1 MKKQKHQMRLR
12 FLVINTLLLFATFAF
27 GQSSEDGII
36 IDRISAKVDDH
47 IILKSDVEKAYLE
60 FLSRGEARGSDA
72 KCEILQQLVVN
83 KMMVAQ
89 AEIDSVFILDA
100 EVNSN
105 LDRRM
110 SLMLQQFGGEDEV
123 QKAYGKSIDQI
134 RAEVFDNIK
143 EQMTIQRMQSEL
155 TSNVKVTPAE
165 VRKFYKDIPRDS
177 LPFFSTEVSVAQIVA
192 TPKPGKTQKD
202 KIRNQMLDIRERIV
216 GGESFADLAKKFS
229 QDPGS
234 AARGGDLS
242 FYSRGQLAPEFEAT
256 ALSMKPGELSMPVET
271 QFGYHLIEL
280 QEKRGNTFSSRHI
293 LISPTPDASDF
304 QKSMDLLD
312 SLRLLVL
319 ADSIT
324 FEQAAKDHSDD
335 QLTSSSGGFF
345 LDPSGAGRVS
355 VDQLDPNIFFTLD
368 TMKVGNVTK
377 PIRFQ
382 QQDGTYAFRVLFYK
396 ERTPPHQANLDIDY
410 QKIAAATLNRKK
422 NEIIADWFE
431 LARNNVYIEVDS
443 EFDNCNLSQ

>member
-1 MKKQKHQMRLR
+1 MKKQKHQMHLR
-12 FLVINTLLLFATFAF
+12 FIAISTLIICAISAF

-36 IDRISAKVDDH
+36 IDRIAAKVDNY
-47 IILKSDVEKAYLE
+47 IILKSDVEKAYLD
-60 FLSRGEARGSDA
+60 FLSKGEYRGSNA

-89 AEIDSVFILDA
+89 AEIDSVFILDE

-110 SLMLQQFGGEDEV
+110 SLMLQQFGGEAEV
-123 QKAYGKSIDQI
+123 QAAYGKSIDQI
-134 RAEVFDNIK
+134 RSEVFDNIK

-155 TSNVKVTPAE
+155 TADVKVTPAE
-165 VRKFYKDIPRDS
+165 VRKFYRDIPRDS

-192 TPKPGKTQKD
+192 TPKPGKSQKD
-202 KIRNQMLDIRERIV
+202 KVRNQMLDIRKRIMA
-216 GGESFADLAKKFS
+216 GESFADLAKKFS

-234 AARGGDLS
+234 AARGGELS
-242 FYSRGQLAPEFEAT
+242 FYSRGQLAPEYEAT
-256 ALSMKPGELSMPVET
+256 ALSMKPGETSEPVET
-271 QFGYHLIEL
+271 QFGFHLIEL
-280 QEKRGNTFSSRHI
+280 QEKRGNTFRSRHI
-293 LISPTPDASDF
+293 LISPTPDANDLQNSI
-304 QKSMDLLD
+304 DLLD
-312 SLRLLVL
+312 SLRLLVQ

-324 FEQAAKDHSDD
+324 FEEAAKDNSDD

-368 TMKVGNVTK
+368 TMQVGTITK

-382 QQDGTYAFRVLFYK
+382 QQDGTYAYRVLYYK
-396 ERTPPHQANLDIDY
+396 ERVAPHQANLDVDY
-410 QKIAAATLNRKK
+410 QKIAAATLNKKK

-431 LARNNVYIEVDS
+431 VARSNVYIELDP
-443 EFDNCNLSQ
+443 EFDYCNLSE

>member
-1 MKKQKHQMRLR
+1 MKKQKHPMHLR
-12 FLVINTLLLFATFAF
+12 FIAINTLMICAMSAF
-27 GQSSEDGII
+27 GQSSDDGII
-36 IDRISAKVDDH
+36 IDRIAAKVDSY
-47 IILKSDVEKAYLE
+47 IILKSDVEKAYLD
-60 FLSRGEARGSDA
+60 FLSQGEYRGSNA

-89 AEIDSVFILDA
+89 AEIDSVLILDE

-110 SLMLQQFGGEDEV
+110 SLMLQQFGGEAEV

-134 RAEVFDNIK
+134 RSEVFDNIK

-155 TSNVKVTPAE
+155 TANVKVTPAE

-192 TPKPGKTQKD
+192 TPKAGKSQKD
-202 KIRNQMLDIRERIV
+202 KVRNQMLDIRERIMA
-216 GGESFADLAKKFS
+216 GESFADLAKKFS

-234 AARGGDLS
+234 AARGGELS
-242 FYSRGQLAPEFEAT
+242 FFSRGQLAPEFEAT
-256 ALSMKPGELSMPVET
+256 ALSMKPGELSEPVET
-271 QFGYHLIEL
+271 QFGFHLIEL

-293 LISPTPDASDF
+293 LITPTPDANDL
-304 QKSMDLLD
+304 QKSIDLLD
-312 SLRLLVL
+312 SLRLLVE

-324 FEQAAKDHSDD
+324 FEQAAKDNSDD

-368 TMKVGNVTK
+368 TMKVGTITK

-382 QQDGTYAFRVLFYK
+382 QQDGSYSYRVLFYK
-396 ERTPPHQANLDIDY
+396 DRVAPHQANLDVDY
-410 QKIAAATLNRKK
+410 QKIAAATLNKKK

-431 LARNNVYIEVDS
+431 VARSNVYIELDP
-443 EFDNCNLSQ
+443 EFDHCNLSE